1 MTQTH
6 AYPATQASE
15 AALRITVTETST
27 VFTGV
32 ANLHRMDAPSAREI
46 ANYVRNVFGPE
57 PAGAHVHVAA
67 SPARLAELEAALAGY
82 EIRLTTEALPDDADT
97 NAFGLYDSGD
107 LDVLVRGVDAESGRR
122 PEWVV
127 LAVAAAVAVVCA
139 VVIGMTAA
147 NLVGRS
153 APVGE
158 HNAADQNDAG
168 MTPTDSEDAPGSA
181 AAVTEASTSEQAAD
195 TVVLERDGVRV
206 ELPAGFE
213 LEDVDGMWRAT
224 GPDPDFR
231 LLISVDELYNL
242 PAETMAEQLLR
253 DVEADPETEL
263 VDTDGHSLTY
273 RELPADGSEVLWKT
287 WPHDNY
293 QVFVACHTRS
303 APTTVQQATC
313 RMAFESAVFEPSDP
327 FEPEEEVGAM
337 SG

>member
-6 AYPATQASE
+6 AYPAAQAGQAGKAAQ

-32 ANLHRMDAPSAREI
+32 ANLRRMDAPSAREV

-57 PAGAHVHVAA
+57 PAGAHVHIAA
-67 SPARLAELEAALAGY
+67 SPARLAELESALAGY
-82 EIRLTTEALPDDADT
+82 EIRLTTEALPGDGDT

-107 LDVLVRGVDAESGRR
+107 LDALVRGVDEGSSRR
-122 PEWVV
+122 PEWAV

-153 APVGE
+153 TAE
-158 HNAADQNDAG
+158 ENALEETPSEAVDA
-168 MTPTDSEDAPGSA
+168 SEVAEA
-181 AAVTEASTSEQAAD
+181 MTEASTSEQAPD
-195 TVVLERDGVRV
+195 TVELERDGVRV

-213 LEDVDGMWRAT
+213 LEEVDGMWRAT

-231 LLISVDELYNL
+231 LLITVDELYNL

-287 WPHDNY
+287 WPHANY

-303 APTTVQQATC
+303 APSTVQQATC
-313 RMAFESAVFEPSDP
+313 RMAFDSAE
-327 FEPEEEVGAM
+327 FEPEERVGAM

>member
-6 AYPATQASE
+6 ALPAAQAE
-15 AALRITVTETST
+15 QAGQAALRITVTETST
-27 VFTGV
+27 VFTGA
-32 ANLHRMDAPSAREI
+32 ANLRRMDAPSAREI

-57 PAGAHVHVAA
+57 PAGAHVHIAA
-67 SPARLAELEAALAGY
+67 SPARLAELESALAGY
-82 EIRLTTEALPDDADT
+82 EIGLTTEALPGDADT
-97 NAFGLYDSGD
+97 NAFGLYDPGD
-107 LDVLVRGVDAESGRR
+107 LDALVRRADEGSGRR
-122 PEWVV
+122 PEWAV

-153 APVGE
+153 APKENVAE
-158 HNAADQNDAG
+158 ETPSEAVDA
-168 MTPTDSEDAPGSA
+168 SEVAE
-181 AAVTEASTSEQAAD
+181 AVTEASTSEQAPD
-195 TVVLERDGVRV
+195 TVMLERDGVRV

-213 LEDVDGMWRAT
+213 LEEVDGMWRAT
-224 GPDPDFR
+224 GPDPNFR
-231 LLISVDELYNL
+231 LLITVDELYNL

-263 VDTDGHSLTY
+263 VDTDGHSLIY

-287 WPHDNY
+287 WPHANY

-313 RMAFESAVFEPSDP
+313 RMAFESAEFEPQ
-327 FEPEEEVGAM
+327 EGVGAM

>member
-6 AYPATQASE
+6 AYPATQAGQ

-32 ANLHRMDAPSAREI
+32 ANLRRMDAPSAREV

-82 EIRLTTEALPDDADT
+82 EIRLTTEALPGGADAAEQVDT
-97 NAFGLYDSGD
+97 NAFGLYDSD
-107 LDVLVRGVDAESGRR
+107 DFDALVRGADEGSGRR

-147 NLVGRS
+147 NLAGRPAS
-153 APVGE
+153 EENAPEETPSEVV
-158 HNAADQNDAG
+158 DA
-168 MTPTDSEDAPGSA
+168 SEVAE
-181 AAVTEASTSEQAAD
+181 AVTEASTSEQAPD
-195 TVVLERDGVRV
+195 TVMLERDGVRV

-213 LEDVDGMWRAT
+213 LEEVDGMWRAT

-231 LLISVDELYNL
+231 LLITVDELYNL

-273 RELPADGSEVLWKT
+273 RELPGDGSEVLWKT
-287 WPHDNY
+287 WPHANY

-303 APTTVQQATC
+303 APSTVQQATC
-313 RMAFESAVFEPSDP
+313 RMAFESAE
-327 FEPEEEVGAM
+327 FEPEEGVGAM

>member
-6 AYPATQASE
+6 AYPAAQAGQAGKAAQ

-32 ANLHRMDAPSAREI
+32 ANLRRMDAPSAREVV
-46 ANYVRNVFGPE
+46 NYVRNVFGPE
-57 PAGAHVHVAA
+57 PAGAHVHIAA
-67 SPARLAELEAALAGY
+67 SPARLAELESALAGY
-82 EIRLTTEALPDDADT
+82 EIRLTTEALPGDGDT

-107 LDVLVRGVDAESGRR
+107 LDALVRGVDEGSSRR
-122 PEWVV
+122 PEWAV

-153 APVGE
+153 TAE
-158 HNAADQNDAG
+158 ENALEETPSEAVDA
-168 MTPTDSEDAPGSA
+168 SEVAE
-181 AAVTEASTSEQAAD
+181 AVTEASTSEQAPD
-195 TVVLERDGVRV
+195 TVELERDGVRV

-213 LEDVDGMWRAT
+213 LEEVDGMWRAT